1 MKKEMAEK
9 GGFEPPVRCY
19 PYNGLANRRLQPL
32 GHLSTRA
39 SAQGQGAAPVRDIM
53 AYSGISS
60 QAIRE
65 RKSVFTAKFSVPAG
79 VPLPADYRSL

>member
-1 MKKEMAEK
+1 
-9 GGFEPPVRCY
+9 
-19 PYNGLANRRLQPL
+19 
-32 GHLSTRA
+32 
-39 SAQGQGAAPVRDIM
+39 VRDIM